1 MIQVDVGDQA
11 NSKLISISKSL
22 SPKENQDLICPI
34 WEYIDVFACSY
45 EGIPSLDTQV
55 VMHYLNIKSD
65 AKLVKQ
71 QQRWVCPNIMEAI
84 QTKVYKLI
92 ECGFIQE
99 EQ

>member
-1 MIQVDVGDQA
+1 M
-11 NSKLISISKSL
+11 
-22 SPKENQDLICPI
+22 
-34 WEYIDVFACSY
+34 
-45 EGIPSLDTQV
+45 PSLDTQV

-84 QTKVYKLI
+84 ETEVYKLI